1 MFQVHIVGALFAFG
15 GGLVYAALST
25 ALSFIVLR
33 KVKAKLHQ
41 FWLQLLCVCA
51 GVLCFIAG
59 GGDALLV
66 VVFAALPSPLPSPS
80 LLGTSL
86 FAG

>member
-1 MFQVHIVGALFAFG
+1 MGALFAFG

-25 ALSFIVLR
+25 ALSFIILR
-33 KVKAKLHQ
+33 KVKARLHQ

-59 GGDALLV
+59 GEGGGDALLV
-66 VVFAALPSPLPSPS
+66 VVFATLPSPLPYPS